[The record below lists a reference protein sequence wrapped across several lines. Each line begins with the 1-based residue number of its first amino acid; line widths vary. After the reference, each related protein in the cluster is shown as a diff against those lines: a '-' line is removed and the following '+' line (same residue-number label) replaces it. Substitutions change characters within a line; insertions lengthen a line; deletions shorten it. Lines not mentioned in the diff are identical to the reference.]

1 MKYFIAVLGVLSSV
15 SLNAMDG
22 GSSDDGANSN
32 YPQADEVK
40 KMLQQRYLSRVSNRV
55 VAYNTV
61 SDAMFAE
68 ENFAIS
74 LKNMVDVYVNS
85 VMRRRELI
93 NRNID
98 SKVIKEQDEIT
109 NGFWGNIHKIV
120 NQVDNTKE
128 TIKIIINSEQSQIA
142 YVPDWYRRFTQQLD
156 SNASN
161 QPQSSQCGNT
171 QVNQQIPNNPFSQ
184 TFSAFQPVLAQQ
196 NNGIQS
202 IQQPAFNRG
211 QFAKNWN
218 MQSVQK
224 INIPQQFAFQPNG
237 SSFQFTNSTV
247 NSQKTI
253 DAKDKDK
260 TQQNESATTG
270 TSENKQDKKA
280 NVGGQQVAN
289 NVGKPKQTPL
299 PKPKRP
305 GGR

>member
-1 MKYFIAVLGVLSSV
+1 MKYFIAVLGILSSV

-40 KMLQQRYLSRVSNRV
+40 KMLQQLHLSRVSNRV

-68 ENFAIS
+68 ENFALS

-85 VMRRRELI
+85 LMRRRELI

-109 NGFWGNIHKIV
+109 NSFWGNIHKIV
-120 NQVDNTKE
+120 NQVDLTKE
-128 TIKIIINSEQSQIA
+128 TIKIIIDNEQPRMV

-156 SNASN
+156 INASN

-171 QVNQQIPNNPFSQ
+171 QVNQQIISNPFSQ
-184 TFSAFQPVLAQQ
+184 PFSVFQPVLAQQ
-196 NNGIQS
+196 NKGEQIN
-202 IQQPAFNRG
+202 QQPAVERK
-211 QFAKNWN
+211 QFDSKLN
-218 MQSVQK
+218 MQPVPA
-224 INIPQQFAFQPNG
+224 INIPKQFAFQPNG
-237 SSFQFTNSTV
+237 PYLQVTNSAV
-247 NSQKTI
+247 NLQKAL

-260 TQQNESATTG
+260 TQQNEPATTG
-270 TSENKQDKKA
+270 TSGNEQDKKA
-280 NVGGQQVAN
+280 NVGGQHVAN
-289 NVGKPKQTPL
+289 KGGKPKQTPK

-305 GGR
+305 GGK